1 MQISNNGRADQ
12 LATLLLGVQ
21 AATQATP
28 ANSVATN
35 GSASS
40 DGRQDRVQISQQAKE
55 IQRIKALADQP
66 DAARA
71 ARVAQISRSIE
82 AGTYNVTGRKVG
94 DAVIRHALT
103 DAAL

>member
-1 MQISNNGRADQ
+1 MQISGHGKADH

-21 AATQATP
+21 EGAP
-28 ANSVATN
+28 V
-35 GSASS
+35 GSSRSKSS
-40 DGRQDRVQISQQAKE
+40 DVRQDRVQISQQAKE
-55 IQRIKALADQP
+55 IQRIRALADQP

-71 ARVAQISRSIE
+71 ERIEQISRSVE